1 MNRFEYRESRL
12 MPHEGYVR
20 RDHPVRLYDGDTKT
34 NFAGGE
40 VVLTSHRLIWGRP
53 QDVAQ
58 GQVCLSLSLKHVV
71 FFEEDS
77 ARVFSF
83 NRSRKVVLHLAEPA
97 PDKLPGPVDTS
108 FHMYIKLSFKEGL
121 DPRFLSDFA
130 EAIMKR
136 TWEIMPMIPTIS
148 MSEMSIQS
156 PPGAASQLPTIKTRT
171 GIIGIERSL
180 QERQKATD
188 NSISMAFQ
196 DLRKLMEMAKDMV
209 TISKTISA
217 KIRERQGDITE
228 DETVRFKS
236 YLMSMGI
243 DDPVTRDAYK
253 TSNEYFRQLAV
264 QLSQILEEPLK
275 EVGGMMTLTDVYC
288 RVNRA
293 RGLELLSPEDLLNA
307 CRQLA
312 PLSLPVVLRVFDSG
326 VMVLQARSHDDNAV
340 VEALV
345 ELLRDRGSITAE
357 ELAQSVGIS
366 IVLARE
372 RLLVT
377 EKHGRACRDDTIEAL
392 RFYPNLFLEEVS

>member
-345 ELLRDRGSITAE
+345 ELMVCRITYSIRY
-357 ELAQSVGIS
+357 QIFVYYS
-366 IVLARE
+366 
-372 RLLVT
+372 
-377 EKHGRACRDDTIEAL
+377 
-392 RFYPNLFLEEVS
+392 